1 MKFKRR
7 YIWIIILCLYFA
19 AVMALCLM
27 RPEAIP
33 EINRDLWGIP
43 MDKVAHFLM
52 FFPYPAIA
60 YITFRPY
67 DTRKWLHLMVLF
79 AVFAT
84 GIGLA
89 MGTEQLQ
96 GLSEYRSYEIED
108 FYADILGMEC
118 STFLTALCIILRKD
132 RKN

>member
-1 MKFKRR
+1 
-7 YIWIIILCLYFA
+7 
-19 AVMALCLM
+19 
-27 RPEAIP
+27 
-33 EINRDLWGIP
+33 
-43 MDKVAHFLM
+43 
-52 FFPYPAIA
+52 
-60 YITFRPY
+60 
-67 DTRKWLHLMVLF
+67 MVLF

-118 STFLTALCIILRKD
+118 STFLTALCIIFRKD